1 MLISLHKQATTTPK
15 VRAAIQQS
23 EEPAWVLADRFG
35 TTEQTIYK
43 WRHRDSVQ
51 DRSHPPHRQQTTLTP
66 AARPAPGRGLPCK
79 PREGAQEAVA
89 VSLRTSL
96 LLPLDDLLAVV
107 RAFLNPNASRSGLD
121 RCLRRHGVSN
131 LRDLRERAPRP
142 AHKPFKSYEPGFLH
156 IDVKYLPHLLG
167 ECRHSP
173 VRQ

>member
-1 MLISLHKQATTTPK
+1 MLISLHKQAKTTPR
-15 VRAAIQQS
+15 VRAEIQAS
-23 EEPAWVLADRFG
+23 KEPAWVLAERFG
-35 TTEQTIYK
+35 TTEQTIWK
-43 WRHRDSVQ
+43 WRKRDDVQ
-51 DRSHPPHRQQTTLTP
+51 DRSHTPHHLQTTLTP
-66 AARPAPGRGLPCK
+66 A
-79 PREGAQEAVA
+79 QEAIA

-107 RAFLNPNASRSGLD
+107 REFLNPNASRSGLD

-131 LRDLRERAPRP
+131 LRDLKEKAPRP
-142 AHKPFKSYEPGFLH
+142 AHKPFKAYEPGFMH